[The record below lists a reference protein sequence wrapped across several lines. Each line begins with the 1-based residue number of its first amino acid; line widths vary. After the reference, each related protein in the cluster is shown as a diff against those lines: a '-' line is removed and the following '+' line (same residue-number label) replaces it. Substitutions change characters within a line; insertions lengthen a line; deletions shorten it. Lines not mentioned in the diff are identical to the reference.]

1 VLVENKIDKI
11 EMSQSSIN
19 RRVIVV
25 FIAVL
30 VGLLHFLTGPGYRG
44 PFPAFVNGYMIDILL
59 PFAMYLVL
67 GIAKQS
73 VLRSGI
79 ARGGFVFAVGATT
92 ETLQYFGV
100 PIFGRTFDVLDYL
113 MFGIGVGLAAA
124 FEWVVLSRI
133 PAGIP
138 PRPGKSAG

>member
-1 VLVENKIDKI
+1 
-11 EMSQSSIN
+11 MSQSLVS
-19 RRVIVV
+19 RKSIVV
-25 FIAVL
+25 FIAVV

-67 GIAKQS
+67 GVTKQS
-73 VLRSGI
+73 ILHSGI
-79 ARGGFVFAVGATT
+79 ARGVFVFAIGAIA

-100 PIFGRTFDVLDYL
+100 PIFGRTFDLLDYL
-113 MFGIGVGLAAA
+113 MFGVGIGLAVA
-124 FEWVVLSRI
+124 FERIVLSSI

-138 PRPGKSAG
+138 PRPGRGTR